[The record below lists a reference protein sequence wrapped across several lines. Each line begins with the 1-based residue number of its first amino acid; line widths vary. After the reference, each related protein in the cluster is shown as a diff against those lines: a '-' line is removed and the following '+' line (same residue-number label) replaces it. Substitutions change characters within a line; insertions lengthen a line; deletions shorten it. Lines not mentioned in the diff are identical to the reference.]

1 MKSMLMSLL
10 FLFQSPPAALSQ
22 GIAQTVVDHVVKV
35 EVLALHLPITTRGPQ
50 SGYRADGSRPCSQS
64 CQRRYCLK
72 KTFSVT
78 LTVSIF
84 WHNLGGLLYNVQ
96 IQRA

>member
-35 EVLALHLPITTRGPQ
+35 EVLALHLPITT
-50 SGYRADGSRPCSQS
+50 AALSQGIA
-64 CQRRYCLK
+64 Q
-72 KTFSVT
+72 
-78 LTVSIF
+78 TVVDPVVKVVREGI
-84 WHNLGGLLYNVQ
+84 V
-96 IQRA
+96 